1 MMKITHVITGL
12 NTGGAEA
19 VLYRLVSGDMQSGNQ
34 HTVISMTDCGAY
46 AARLKQVGCPVLC
59 LGMPRGRIAVHGLV
73 ALYRYLKGQ
82 QPDVVQTW
90 MYHANMVGGLI
101 ARMAGIHNIVWGIRQ
116 SNLDRDKN
124 SRLTLAVIRISA
136 WFSGRVPARII
147 CCSNHAIQLHTS
159 IGFCS
164 GKMTLIPNGFDPNQF
179 NRNRDVR
186 DQTRR
191 RLHLDGNT
199 PVIGMVARFDPLK
212 DHENLITALQIV
224 RERGGSFICLLA
236 GAGMTSANKRMNTL
250 LEQAG
255 LEDCVRLLG
264 PLDDVPALMN
274 ALDLHVLSSAGES
287 FPNVLAEAMACGT
300 PCVTTDVGDAALIV
314 GDRGWMVPPR
324 SSPALADAILAA
336 LAEHAN
342 QPCRW
347 RQRQITSRDRIVQH
361 YALDRMT
368 DAYRNLWN
376 RLQTSKAFQVQAH
389 RP

>member
-12 NTGGAEA
+12 NSGGAEA
-19 VLYRLVSGDMQSGNQ
+19 VLYRLVSGDVQSGNR
-34 HTVISMTDCGAY
+34 HTVISMMDRGAY

-59 LGMPRGRIAVHGLV
+59 LGMPRGRLTARGLV
-73 ALYRYLKGQ
+73 ALYRHLKRQ

-136 WFSGRVPARII
+136 WFSGCVPARII
-147 CCSNHAIQLHTS
+147 CCSNHAIQLHAS

-164 GKMTLIPNGFDPNQF
+164 GKMTLIHNGFDLNQF
-179 NRNRDVR
+179 DRNRDTR
-186 DQTRR
+186 DKTRR

-212 DHENLITALQIV
+212 DHQNLIAALQIV
-224 RERGGSFICLLA
+224 RERGGSFICLLV
-236 GAGMTSANKRMNTL
+236 GAGMTPANKQMKTL

-255 LEDCVRLLG
+255 LKDCVRLLG
-264 PLDDVPALMN
+264 PLDDVAAIMN

-300 PCVTTDVGDAALIV
+300 PCVTTAVGDAALIV
-314 GDRGWMVPPR
+314 GDQGWTVPPR
-324 SSPALADAILAA
+324 CAPALANAILAA
-336 LAEHAN
+336 LAERAS

-347 RQRQITSRDRIVQH
+347 QQRQTTGRDRIVQR

-368 DAYRNLWN
+368 DAYRNLWSE
-376 RLQTSKAFQVQAH
+376 LQTSMPFQVQAH